1 MLITVIEEARV
12 TISELQEELLSAKST
27 ILELTDQLSDSHA
40 HREEASRRA
49 ASTIEGV
56 YGYQKRITTSTAR
69 GQRNAPFSETKINE
83 DDDFEVDEDVEE
95 DEFLEEEGDF

>member
-56 YGYQKRITTSTAR
+56 YGDQKRTTTSTAR

-83 DDDFEVDEDVEE
+83 DFEVDEDVEE